1 MKTKYYSEILD
12 KYFDTVK
19 ELEEAEKAEE
29 EKKKLRAKE
38 KEERQ
43 KEAADVQEAANN
55 FLHLVAENKKI
66 REQLN
71 EKENSAYLDFKTKMD
86 DFSKKHN
93 GYHLSYTYD
102 GKNAEFKVEE
112 VRYVALRDFMEQR
125 QSTIEKMMADIINF

>member
-29 EKKKLRAKE
+29 EKKKLRSKE

-43 KEAADVQEAANN
+43 QAVAEVQKAANDY
-55 FLHLVAENKKI
+55 LSVVAENNKI

-71 EKENSAYLDFKTKMD
+71 SKEESAYHEYKTKMD
-86 DFSKKHN
+86 DFSRTYN
-93 GYHLSYTYD
+93 NYHLSYTYD
-102 GKNAEFKVEE
+102 GKNVEFKVEE
-112 VRYVALRDFMEQR
+112 ARFVSLREYIRQR
-125 QSTIEKMMADIINF
+125 DLMLKKMMSDIF